1 LVLTSVESPPAP
13 PRSAAPH
20 RNASAAFDL
29 AGEQGPHVLL
39 VDDDADILR
48 IVQFYLKKQK
58 YNVHTAASGEEA
70 LTILNG
76 HPDIELVLSD
86 VMMPGMSGLDLLKA
100 IRAEPRTSD
109 LSVVLISAEGQ
120 TAKKVAGLELGADD
134 YITKPF
140 NFDELQARVRNHIRL
155 RRLQREVLQKND
167 LLRTKN
173 EQFLRDLEAARNVQ
187 LALMPSKFPDLGTYC
202 IGARYIPLEQVGG
215 DFFDVV
221 SLDGGAKIGLFI
233 ADVCGHGIAAAFV
246 TAMTKISF
254 RNACY
259 GVSEPGAV
267 LAQMNRELNAVLQGG
282 FVTAFYAVFDVQRRS
297 IRYASGGHPPVLVAR
312 RGEPK
317 VIELSPQSTFLG
329 AFPLMEYPE
338 TDFQCQPGD
347 CLLFYTDGLLET
359 RNEKRESYGSERLAK
374 SLLANAS
381 RGVQEL
387 INLTVFELFEYMGS
401 TPLEDD
407 VTLLGVEIKG

>member
-1 LVLTSVESPPAP
+1 VASKIVTPTPAGLS
-13 PRSAAPH
+13 RRANAPIDPV
-20 RNASAAFDL
+20 AD
-29 AGEQGPHVLL
+29 GVPHVLL

-58 YNVHTAASGEEA
+58 YDVHTAASGEEA
-70 LTILNG
+70 LSVLSS

-100 IRAEPRTSD
+100 IRANAQTSD

-155 RRLQREVLQKND
+155 RRLQREVMQKND

-187 LALMPSKFPDLGTYC
+187 LALMPSKLPDLGTYC
-202 IGARYIPLEQVGG
+202 VGSRYIPLEQVGG

-221 SLDGGAKIGLFI
+221 SLDDGNQIGLFI

-259 GVSEPGAV
+259 SIPDPGAV
-267 LAQMNRELNAVLQGG
+267 LAQMNKELNAVLQGG
-282 FVTAFYAVFDVQRRS
+282 FVTAFYAILDLRKREIHF
-297 IRYASGGHPPVLVAR
+297 ASGGHPSALLSR
-312 RGEPK
+312 RGKPEI
-317 VIELSPQSTFLG
+317 IELTPQTTFLG
-329 AFPLMEYPE
+329 AFPELEYPVS
-338 TDFQCQPGD
+338 DFQCEPGD
-347 CLLFYTDGLLET
+347 CMLLYTDGLLET
-359 RNEKRESYGSERLAK
+359 RNEKREAFGTERLAQ
-374 SLLANAS
+374 SILHHS
-381 RGVQEL
+381 HQGIQEL
-387 INLTVFELFEYMGS
+387 INLTVFELFDYMGS

-407 VTLLGVEIKG
+407 ITLLGVEIKG

>member
-1 LVLTSVESPPAP
+1 M
-13 PRSAAPH
+13 
-20 RNASAAFDL
+20 AFDPV
-29 AGEQGPHVLL
+29 GDSVPHVLL

-58 YNVHTAASGEEA
+58 YNVHTAANGEDA
-70 LTILNG
+70 LAALKMNPG
-76 HPDIELVLSD
+76 IELVLSD

-100 IRAEPRTSD
+100 IRSEPRTSD

-120 TAKKVAGLELGADD
+120 TAKKVAGLEMGADD

-155 RRLQREVLQKND
+155 RRLQREVMQKND

-187 LALMPSKFPDLGTYC
+187 LALMPSHLPDMGAYC
-202 IGARYIPLEQVGG
+202 VGSRYIPLEQVGG

-221 SLDGGAKIGLFI
+221 LLEGGKKIGLFI

-254 RNACY
+254 RNACF
-259 GVSEPGAV
+259 GIPDPAAV
-267 LAQMNRELNAVLQGG
+267 LAQMNKELNEVLQGG
-282 FVTAFYAVFDVQRRS
+282 FVTAFYAVLDIKERVV
-297 IRYASGGHPPVLVAR
+297 RYASGGHPSVLLTR
-312 RGEPK
+312 RGQAKIMEMP
-317 VIELSPQSTFLG
+317 PQTTFLG
-329 AFPLMEYPE
+329 AFPELEYATSE
-338 TDFQCQPGD
+338 FQCQPGD
-347 CLLFYTDGLLET
+347 YFLLYTDGLLET
-359 RNEKRESYGSERLAK
+359 RNEKGDPFGAERLAN
-374 SLLANAS
+374 SMLAHS
-381 RGVQEL
+381 TKGIQEL
-387 INLTVFELFEYMGS
+387 INLTVFELFDYMGS

-407 VTLLGVEIKG
+407 ITLLGVEIKS